1 MAYYPGQI
9 TRIICQQINPEAYE
23 LQRRFEEVNAC
34 ARDFGKDSQAVQRA
48 REYYQE
54 TRQGLIDLLQRALD
68 NLKAEENETL
78 EWILD

>member
-9 TRIICQQINPEAYE
+9 TRIICQQINSEAYE
-23 LQRRFEEVNAC
+23 LQRRYIEATAM
-34 ARDFGKDSQAVQRA
+34 ARDFGKDSNAFKRA

-54 TRQGLIDLLQRALD
+54 TRLGLINLLQTALD

-78 EWILD
+78 EWIFE